1 VAVWANRCANL
12 HGWIL
17 LSTLMGV
24 KLVMVGAECDKSFVV
39 NPGRGSR
46 PILGEAQG
54 LASGFPPE
62 NLI

>member
-1 VAVWANRCANL
+1 VAGWVNRCANL

-24 KLVMVGAECDKSFVV
+24 KLVMVGAECDKSLVV
-39 NPGRGSR
+39 NPGGGSR

-54 LASGFPPE
+54 LASGFSPK

>member
-1 VAVWANRCANL
+1 
-12 HGWIL
+12 
-17 LSTLMGV
+17 MGV
-24 KLVMVGAECDKSFVV
+24 KLVMVGAECDKFIVV
-39 NPGRGSR
+39 NPGGGSR